1 MSSTEPPLL
10 PHVAAG
16 PNGHDALR
24 ADRPDDGA
32 WTAADLAPHE
42 REKHDRT
49 LAACGPGPF
58 GAALLLGTGHG
69 ALPALL
75 ADRCAELLAVDPSAT
90 DVAIAHERLPG
101 DPRTRVVH
109 GALPDDLPRV
119 GSYDLVV
126 AADVLCRLP
135 EDDLRRLVDR
145 LPRLLRTGAR
155 VVAVHWSGQAPDLER
170 TAAEA
175 HRALCIGS
183 GLRPADL
190 PAPPGTRGHL
200 LDAFDVR

>member
-1 MSSTEPPLL
+1 MSSTEPP
-10 PHVAAG
+10 PTPRAATG
-16 PNGHDALR
+16 PSA
-24 ADRPDDGA
+24 DGA
-32 WTAADLAPHE
+32 VLADHADDAAWSAEDLPPHE

-75 ADRCAELLAVDPSAT
+75 AGRCTELLAVDPSAT
-90 DVAIAHERLPG
+90 DVAIAHERLLGGPG
-101 DPRTRVVH
+101 VRVRQ
-109 GALPDDLPRV
+109 GALPDDLPRT
-119 GSYDLVV
+119 GAFDLVV

-145 LPRLLRTGAR
+145 LPRLLRPGAR
-155 VVAVHWSGQAPDLER
+155 VVAVHWCGQAPDLAR
-170 TAAEA
+170 TAVEA
-175 HRALCIGS
+175 HRALCVGS
-183 GLRPADL
+183 GLRPTAL

-200 LDAFDVR
+200 LDAYDAR